1 VGVTKLENRVKAIII
16 AAVLVIAGIAGY
28 FVIVYPHSSPTTRIL
43 STASCPKSVASG
55 GGNGTDGNWTTYHG
69 NNSLIGGDELSGAV
83 TGVAP
88 TWPAPTSVNGQ
99 VYAEPLV
106 CGDTVFVVTEEDS
119 VYAVNATD
127 GAIRWQTNLGTP
139 VPSSALPCGDINP
152 SGITSTPVIDVA
164 TNTLYVVAYLDLS
177 PIQHVLFGLDI
188 TNGSVTYRVGVDPPL
203 PQPDTE
209 QQRGAL
215 ALADGMVYIVYG
227 GLYGDCGTYH
237 GWVVGVPTNGSTTTI
252 NYEVPSTNE
261 GGIWGAS
268 GIAVAAN
275 GDLFVSTG
283 NSASTT
289 TFDFG
294 DSVIELSPSLK
305 ELQYFAPSNWAYL
318 NGHDVDLGSMGPILL
333 PNGDVFQAGKE
344 GVGYLLSGTD
354 LGGVGGQIYNES
366 ICAGAYGGAARV
378 GNALLIPC
386 TNGVVKLTVGTT
398 SFSIAWQTSSFDAGS
413 PIVTGNV
420 VWAANISTGELM
432 GFNFSTGQTMFS
444 VPLGSVDHFITP
456 AAAPGALFV
465 AAGDEL
471 YSFTLTG

>member
-1 VGVTKLENRVKAIII
+1 MENRVKAILVAI
-16 AAVLVIAGIAGY
+16 VLVVVALSGY
-28 FVIVYPHSSPTTRIL
+28 LVVVSLAPRTSTHLVS
-43 STASCPKSVASG
+43 STASCPKPGSSG
-55 GGNGTDGNWTTYHG
+55 TGSGTDGNWTTYHG
-69 NNSLIGGDELSGAV
+69 NNSLIGGDELTGAISS
-83 TGVAP
+83 VAQMW
-88 TWPAPTSVNGQ
+88 TAPTSVEGQ

-106 CGDTVFVVTEEDS
+106 CGDTVFVATEEDW

-139 VPSSALPCGDINP
+139 VPGSALPCGDINP

-177 PIQHVLFGLDI
+177 PLQHVLFGLDV
-188 TNGSVTYRVGVDPPL
+188 TNGSVTYRVGVNPPL
-203 PQPDTE
+203 PNPDTE

-215 ALADGMVYIVYG
+215 ALADGMVYIPYG
-227 GLYGDCGTYH
+227 GLFGDCGTYH
-237 GWVVGVPTNGSTTTI
+237 GWVIGVPTNGSTATI
-252 NYEVPSTNE
+252 NYQVPSVNQ

-268 GIAVAAN
+268 GPAVAAN
-275 GDLFVSTG
+275 GDLFVTTG

-294 DSVIELSPSLK
+294 DSVIELSPTLQ
-305 ELQYFAPSNWAYL
+305 ELQYFAPTNWAYL
-318 NGHDVDLGSMGPILL
+318 NGHDVDLGSMGPIVL

-344 GVGYLLSGTD
+344 GVGDLLSGAD

-386 TNGVVKLTVGTT
+386 TNGVVKLIVEATN
-398 SFSIAWQTSSFDAGS
+398 FSIAWTTANFDAGS
-413 PIVTGNV
+413 PIVTGDV

-432 GFNFSTGQTMFS
+432 GFNFSTGQPMFS
-444 VPLGSVDHFITP
+444 FPLGSVDHFITP

-471 YSFTLTG
+471 YAFTLTG